1 MLEVSSKAG
10 VLSESQATTPREL
23 ALEILARVDQ
33 GAAYADILLDAY
45 LQKNPLGDPDR
56 RLLTQVVYGTL
67 RWRGRIDWV
76 LGQLLERP
84 LAKLEPLVR
93 NLLRFAAYE
102 LLFLDRVPAYAAVN
116 EAVKLARKHAGKG
129 KVGLVNAILRE
140 ITRRSRS
147 AWTPDHTSAEQVAA
161 FGSHPPWLVEM
172 WRKQL
177 GDEETIHLMEANN
190 TEAPLVLRV
199 NRARISRDQLIER
212 LRSHGIG
219 AEPGVWSPQA
229 IRLKQASGIAA
240 LAEFREGLC
249 QVQGEA
255 SQLVSFLLDVQPGTR
270 LLDVCA
276 APGGKATHLA
286 ELLGDRG
293 EVIATD
299 ISARGLEKLHDNASR
314 LGLESIRAY
323 ESDASRGLPEAP
335 ASFDRVLVDAPCSG
349 LGTLRSHP
357 EIKWRR
363 SGRDIRR
370 LSRLQRKILGHT
382 APLLKPA
389 GILVYATCTLSAAEN
404 ERVVESF
411 LSINENFR
419 LGEAGSYLPG
429 SARHMVSGPYFQAL
443 PHEHDTDGFFAAV
456 LLRSG

>member
-1 MLEVSSKAG
+1 LT
-10 VLSESQATTPREL
+10 ESQKTTPREL
-23 ALEILARVDQ
+23 ALEILARVDH

-45 LQKNPLGDPDR
+45 LQKNPLGEPDR
-56 RLLTQVVYGTL
+56 GLLTQLVYGTL

-76 LGQLLERP
+76 LGQRLERP
-84 LAKLEPLVR
+84 LGQLEPRVR
-93 NLLRFAAYE
+93 NLLRLAAYE
-102 LLFLDRVPAYAAVN
+102 LLFLDRVPAYATVN

-140 ITRRSRS
+140 ITRRPRS
-147 AWTPDHTSAEQVAA
+147 AWTPDHTSAEELAA
-161 FGSHPPWLVEM
+161 FGSHPRWLVET
-172 WRKQL
+172 WRRQF
-177 GDEETIHLMEANN
+177 GNEETIRLMEANN
-190 TEAPLVLRV
+190 NEAPLVLRV
-199 NRARISRDQLIER
+199 NRSRIGRDQLIER
-212 LRSHGIG
+212 LQSHGID

-229 IRLKQASGIAA
+229 IRLNQASGVAT

-255 SQLVSFLLDVQPGTR
+255 SQLAGFLLDVQPGMR

-293 EVIATD
+293 EVVATD

-363 SGRDIRR
+363 NRKDIER
-370 LSRLQRKILGHT
+370 LSRLQGKILGHT
-382 APLLKPA
+382 APLLKP
-389 GILVYATCTLSAAEN
+389 GGTMLYATCTLSLDEN

-411 LSINENFR
+411 LSAHENFY
-419 LGEAGSYLPG
+419 LDKVEPYLPG
-429 SARHMVSGPYFQAL
+429 PASRMTSGGYFQAL
-443 PHEHDTDGFFAAV
+443 PYEHDMDGFFAAR
-456 LLRSG
+456 LRRSG

>member
-1 MLEVSSKAG
+1 
-10 VLSESQATTPREL
+10 LSDTQKTTPREL
-23 ALEILARVDQ
+23 ALEILARVDH
-33 GAAYADILLDAY
+33 GAAYADILLDAC
-45 LQKNPLGDPDR
+45 LKKNPLGEPDR
-56 RLLTQVVYGTL
+56 RLLTQLVYGAL

-76 LGQLLERP
+76 LGQILERP
-84 LAKLEPLVR
+84 LAKLEPPVR
-93 NLLRFAAYE
+93 NLLRLAAYE

-129 KVGLVNAILRE
+129 KVGLVNAVLRT

-147 AWTPDHTSAEQVAA
+147 AWTPDHSSAEQVAA
-161 FGSHPPWLVEM
+161 FGSHPRWLVEM
-172 WRKQL
+172 WRRQF
-177 GDEETIHLMEANN
+177 GDDETIRLMAANN
-190 TEAPLVLRV
+190 NEAPMVLRV
-199 NRARISRDQLIER
+199 NRSRIGRDQLIER
-212 LRSHGIG
+212 LRSHGID
-219 AEPGVWSPQA
+219 AEPGAWSPQA
-229 IRLKQASGIAA
+229 IRLNQASGVAG

-255 SQLVSFLLDVQPGTR
+255 SQLAGFLLDVQPGMR

-299 ISARGLEKLHDNASR
+299 ISARGLEKLRENATR

-323 ESDASRGLPEAP
+323 QSDAAKGLSEPP

-363 SGRDIRR
+363 RGKDIQR
-370 LSRLQRKILGHT
+370 LSRLQRSILDRT
-382 APLLKPA
+382 AALLKPG
-389 GILVYATCTLSAAEN
+389 GIMVYATCTLSPDEN
-404 ERVVESF
+404 ERVVEFF

-419 LGEAGSYLPG
+419 LDEAGSYLPD
-429 SARHMVSGPYFQAL
+429 SARHMVAGQYFQAL

-456 LLRSG
+456 LRRSE